1 MGEMQPRSDA
11 QLLSE
16 YAKKGTESAFAE
28 LVNRHTNLVYSC
40 ALRQVGSPDI
50 AAEIA
55 QNVFL
60 GLARSARTLSPKLD
74 QFASLAGWLCR
85 STRNLSLNFRRD
97 EFRRQSRE
105 RQAMDTLNPA
115 SEITVDW
122 ERLRPMLD
130 EAMSTLSEPDYDA
143 LVMRFFQNQDLRAVG
158 LALGV
163 SDDTAQKR
171 VSRALDKLRELLL
184 QRGIATSAGALSMIL
199 AANAVQAAPA
209 GLAATISAAVL
220 AGSTIT
226 TATLATHA
234 LMNWITLKSAATITV
249 AALAAGA
256 GTYLWQQHET
266 SALRGEN
273 ADLAAQRDSLTKERD
288 DAVAAAAA
296 KNGQSD
302 GLPSDKEELLRL
314 RSEVGMLRRQT
325 NDISRL
331 RQQNAELQSSLAAA
345 AQNKQEPED
354 PDKQMALEKLG
365 NAKQICLGVI
375 MYANDHQNQLPTDFS
390 QLTSYFTNAS
400 DAMNYNNQFE
410 IVTQGSITNLSNAA
424 TTIAVRERQP
434 WLGKGKWLK
443 AYGFADGHAEIK
455 SQPPEGFDAW
465 EQAHMMTPPAGNQ

>member
-1 MGEMQPRSDA
+1 MGEMQPKSDA
-11 QLLSE
+11 QFLSE
-16 YAKKGTESAFAE
+16 YAQNGTESAFAE
-28 LVNRHTNLVYSC
+28 IVTRHTNLVYSC

-60 GLARSARTLSPKLD
+60 GLARGARTLSPKLD
-74 QFASLAGWLCR
+74 QYASLAGWLCR

-115 SEITVDW
+115 SETTVDW

-143 LVMRFFQNQDLRAVG
+143 LVMRFFQNQDLRMVG

-171 VSRALDKLRELLL
+171 VSRALDKLRELL
-184 QRGIATSAGALSMIL
+184 QSRGVTTSAGALSIVL

-209 GLAATISAAVL
+209 RLAATISAAVL

-234 LMNWITLKSAATITV
+234 LMNWISLKSAATITV
-249 AALAAGA
+249 AALAAG
-256 GTYLWQQHET
+256 GSTYLWQQHEA
-266 SALRGEN
+266 SALRSEN
-273 ADLAAQRDSLTKERD
+273 ADLAAQRDTLTKQRD

-302 GLPSDKEELLRL
+302 GLPADKEELLRL
-314 RSEVGMLRRQT
+314 RSEVGVLHRQT
-325 NDISRL
+325 NELNRL
-331 RQQNAELQSSLAAA
+331 RQQNTELQSSLASAKQP
-345 AQNKQEPED
+345 AQQPED
-354 PDKQMALEKLG
+354 PDKQIAI
-365 NAKQICLGVI
+365 AKMNDARQICLGLI
-375 MYANDHQNQLPTDFS
+375 LYANDHQNQYPTDFS
-390 QLTSYFTNAS
+390 QLTSYFTNA
-400 DAMNYNNQFE
+400 DGATAYNNQFE
-410 IVTQGSITNLSNAA
+410 IVVQGSITNLSNPAD
-424 TTIAVRERQP
+424 TIAVREKAPTYVQ
-434 WLGKGKWLK
+434 GKWTK
-443 AYGFADGHAEIK
+443 AYGFVDGHAIIK

-465 EQAHMMTPPAGNQ
+465 EQAHMMPPPAGNQ

>member
-1 MGEMQPRSDA
+1 MGEMQPKSDA
-11 QLLSE
+11 QLLRE
-16 YAKKGTESAFAE
+16 YAQKGTESAFAE
-28 LVNRHTNLVYSC
+28 IVNRHTNLVYSC

-55 QNVFL
+55 QQVFL

-74 QFASLAGWLCR
+74 QCASLAGWLCR

-105 RQAMDTLNPA
+105 RQAMETLNPA
-115 SEITVDW
+115 SETTVDW

-171 VSRALDKLRELLL
+171 VSRALDKLRELLH
-184 QRGIATSAGALSMIL
+184 QRGIATSAGALSIIL

-220 AGSTIT
+220 AGSAIT

-234 LMNWITLKSAATITV
+234 LMNWISLKSAATITV
-249 AALAAGA
+249 AALAAGS
-256 GTYLWQQHET
+256 GTYLWQQHEA
-266 SALRGEN
+266 SALRSEN
-273 ADLAAQRDSLTKERD
+273 ADLTTQRDSLTKERD

-296 KNGQSD
+296 KNDQPD
-302 GLPSDKEELLRL
+302 GLPADKEELLRL
-314 RSEVGMLRRQT
+314 RSEVGLLRRQT
-325 NDISRL
+325 NEINRL
-331 RQQNAELQSSLAAA
+331 RQQNAELQSSLAETK
-345 AQNKQEPED
+345 QTKQEPED
-354 PDKQMALEKLG
+354 PDKQMAIEKMN

-375 MYANDHQNQLPTDFS
+375 LYANDHQNQLPTDFS
-390 QLTSYFTNAS
+390 QLTNYFKNAD
-400 DAMNYNNQFE
+400 DATAYNNQFE
-410 IVTQGSITNLSNAA
+410 IVAQGSITNLSNTAN
-424 TTIAVRERQP
+424 TIAIRERQP
-434 WLGKGKWLK
+434 WLSSGKWLK
-443 AYGFADGHAEIK
+443 AYGFVDGHVVIMA
-455 SQPPEGFDAW
+455 QPPEGFDAW
-465 EQAHMMTPPAGNQ
+465 EQAHMPPPAGN